1 MGLHSSA
8 RVWQGR
14 GSPRSPAGRAL
25 ASVPEDLDAL
35 VSGSR
40 GNPVPPSYTRRA
52 DHQEQPLKTEG
63 PESDFSGGWVTT
75 VCTGS
80 GRPGAKGSERAR
92 FSSCR
97 SWREVPSSP
106 CWDDQG
112 SARRARQSLRTA
124 DPDGPRD
131 GRALLLPP
139 PPAQPCAWDGP
150 RLAALEYRP
159 WTFHD
164 LRINGPC
171 TAFPVSCIFQKET
184 FKNVENVLAVA
195 PKKERKK
202 EKSHNRARQG

>member
-1 MGLHSSA
+1 M
-8 RVWQGR
+8 
-14 GSPRSPAGRAL
+14 
-25 ASVPEDLDAL
+25 
-35 VSGSR
+35 
-40 GNPVPPSYTRRA
+40 
-52 DHQEQPLKTEG
+52 
-63 PESDFSGGWVTT
+63 GGWVTT

-80 GRPGAKGSERAR
+80 GRPGAKGSERALL
-92 FSSCR
+92 SSFL

-112 SARRARQSLRTA
+112 SARTARQSLRTV

-131 GRALLLPP
+131 GRAPLRPP
-139 PPAQPCAWDGP
+139 PPVQPCAWDGP

-195 PKKERKK
+195 PKKERKESQQSQTRLDYTHRIRRK
-202 EKSHNRARQG
+202 LQTAITDSVSPFCCGIKDQSLSTRL